1 MEHFLANVTTIVMEE
16 SIDLSESLN
25 LLLNG
30 LRIQKRYKKIVRF
43 ILLKILPA

>member
-1 MEHFLANVTTIVMEE
+1 MEHFLANVTTIVMGE

-30 LRIQKRYKKIVRF
+30 LRIQKRYKKIARF